1 MAWRFR
7 RSIKIAPGIRINL
20 NKKSTSVRIGPRGL
34 GYTISSTGKR
44 TASVGIPGT
53 GLSYSETVSKKRKTS
68 AQVPAQSFAD
78 IDPVEE
84 FVETKP
90 SNSVFRV
97 AAWMIGIAM
106 TIAVV
111 TTIFSAHR
119 EPVSVANVAN
129 QSTEPQPL
137 EAHAAEIKLITKV
150 NLRLRAEPT
159 TRAKALLTIPAGTE
173 LIPTD
178 RNSGWSKVIFNGQSG
193 WVSDTFLSAD

>member
-53 GLSYSETVSKKRKTS
+53 GLSYSETVTKKRKPS
-68 AQVPAQSFAD
+68 EPIPIQNFAD
-78 IDPVEE
+78 IDPVQE
-84 FVETKP
+84 FVEHKS
-90 SNSVFRV
+90 SNTAFQV

-106 TIAVV
+106 TIVVV
-111 TTIFSAHR
+111 TTIFSSQR
-119 EPVSVANVAN
+119 ETVPVASVVNKP
-129 QSTEPQPL
+129 SESQPL
-137 EAHAAEIKLITKV
+137 AAQAAEVKLITKV

-159 TRAKALLTIPAGTE
+159 ISAKAILTIPAGTQ

-178 RNSGWSKVIFNGQSG
+178 RVSGWSKVVFNGKLG